1 MISLSTDTTRIL
13 GIAGGAF
20 TTVTGVTACSFMI
33 KHYDKSKR
41 YWWLDPQL
49 LLIGGLTTAF
59 AVSTTSLTMGLLKR
73 H

>member
-1 MISLSTDTTRIL
+1 MISLSTDTKRIL
-13 GIAGGAF
+13 GIAGGAL
-20 TTVTGVTACSFMI
+20 TVVGGATACSFLV

-49 LLIGGLTTAF
+49 LLIGGVTTAF
-59 AVSTTSLTMGLLKR
+59 AVTTTSLTMGLLKR

>member
-1 MISLSTDTTRIL
+1 MISLSTDTVRVL
-13 GIAGGAF
+13 GIAGGAL
-20 TTVTGVTACSFMI
+20 TAATGLAACGFMI

-41 YWWLDPQL
+41 YWWVDPQL
-49 LLIGGLTTAF
+49 IFIGSVTAAF